1 MIVLLGLP
9 MAKDIQY
16 PAEAAEFQE
25 KKIPS
30 RSLGILSKPV
40 CISFDRGCL
49 QINLPARNH
58 LTSEYV
64 TVLAGDFLL
73 RGGDKL
79 DPKCSQQS

>member
-1 MIVLLGLP
+1 MT
-9 MAKDIQY
+9 KDIQY

-49 QINLPARNH
+49 QYKISRSQSP
-58 LTSEYV
+58 
-64 TVLAGDFLL
+64 DF
-73 RGGDKL
+73 RV
-79 DPKCSQQS
+79 CYRTR

>member
-1 MIVLLGLP
+1 MIVLLGLL
-9 MAKDIQY
+9 MSKDIQY
-16 PAEAAEFQE
+16 PAEVAEFQE

-30 RSLGILSKPV
+30 RSLGILSKPTV
-40 CISFDRGCL
+40 FRSIEATCRVK
-49 QINLPARNH
+49 LPAHNH
-58 LTSEYV
+58 PTSEYV